1 MRSTKKYL
9 INLIIAEL
17 KDKDEII
24 LNDALR
30 HIMETGRLSRYKSLA
45 HVRKGELYEEFV
57 SEKLLNKALAQ
68 ETQPVRLIG
77 VGVSS
82 LVEPEKQLDML
93 NPSVQRL
100 EQLNRAI
107 DRIRQKYGFSAI
119 QTGQTLLLKDLFSTD

>member
-1 MRSTKKYL
+1 M
-9 INLIIAEL
+9 
-17 KDKDEII
+17 
-24 LNDALR
+24 ALTSDTDQT
-30 HIMETGRLSRYKSLA
+30 IFDTGL
-45 HVRKGELYEEFV
+45 
-57 SEKLLNKALAQ
+57 KLLDKALAQ